1 MTQSVVVADLGMGN
15 VGSVVNMFR
24 SLGFSVG
31 LSTSPVTADPCTTVV
46 LPGVGS
52 FDHGMRALDRTGWGD
67 HILSLDNSVR
77 VIGLCLGMQLLGL
90 GSDEGNTPGLGIL
103 PLRFTRMETILG
115 NQENLKV
122 PHMGWNS
129 VDWGRNSNLLGP
141 SRADERFYFVH
152 SFAALEVDNPST
164 VGTTNYGIDFVSVA
178 RVQSVFACQFHP
190 EKSHGF
196 GKILLQRIMD
206 IPC

>member
-31 LSTSPVTADPCTTVV
+31 LSTSPITAYPYTTVV

-52 FDHGMRALDRTGWGD
+52 FDHGMRALNRTGWGD

-103 PLRFTRMETILG
+103 PLRFTRMETTLG

-141 SRADERFYFVH
+141 ARADERFYFVH